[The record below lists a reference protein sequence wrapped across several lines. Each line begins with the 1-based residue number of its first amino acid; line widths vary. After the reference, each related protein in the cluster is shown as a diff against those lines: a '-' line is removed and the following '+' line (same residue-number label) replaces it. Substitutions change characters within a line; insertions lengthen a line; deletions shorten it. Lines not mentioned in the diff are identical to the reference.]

1 MQTVLYFDVCALPIF
16 LIIILTVIIRKMTQG
31 ITNRVFIMLIVL
43 SAITTVSDLAMELI
57 CRHLPID
64 GWGVFGASVAMYF
77 YYLTQT
83 LSILG
88 YFFFSY
94 AVTGTWYRIRKNKV
108 KVLLSLPYG
117 LIILLLIS
125 NPFTGAVFTV
135 TETDGYS
142 RGSLIWI
149 VYAVTMGYALV
160 ATGYF
165 FANRKYLTAEKLLSL
180 VSLSVLI
187 LGSVVFQYF
196 FPQFLVEMI
205 ATAFAFILIILFV
218 LRPEEITDAS
228 VGSLSAEA
236 YRNDLKK
243 ILERKRR
250 VQIAAVNFI
259 NARQLYSYL
268 GEERYFAYISS
279 IIKQLDMLFTRER
292 VYFDIYFEQ
301 PGNIYVIIE
310 DMDYDVGDCVKRM
323 YSDIARRSEKTVTSG
338 ERLIP
343 RVCCISVPDDLNDFD
358 EIIRLG
364 REFSAQIPENRL
376 YNNASDIIAS
386 RDYGIM
392 SHMDEILNRAIA
404 EKKFRMYYQPIY
416 SFERGR
422 FISAEA
428 LIRLTDEEYGFVSP
442 ALFIPAAE
450 RKGVILPIGDFVL
463 EDVHRFISEND
474 FSQLGLEYIEINL
487 SVSQCLQEE
496 LPEKLAVLG
505 DRYGVSPDKVNLEI
519 TETTSAEIGTDIMD
533 NNLEMLSAMGYTF
546 SLDDFG
552 TGYSNMQRVS
562 RLPLKMIKLD
572 KSLVDDMESEDG
584 LSIMRN
590 TVKMMRDIDKELV
603 AEGVETKENLD
614 TLEELGCH
622 FIQGYYFSKP
632 LPENEFVEF
641 LRKHNRV
648 TA

>member
-1 MQTVLYFDVCALPIF
+1 MQTVLYFDICALPIF
-16 LIIILTVIIRKMTQG
+16 LIILLTVVIRKMTQG
-31 ITNRVFIMLIVL
+31 ITNRLFIMLLVL
-43 SAITTVSDLAMELI
+43 SAVTTVSDLAMELI

-77 YYLTQT
+77 YFLTQT
-83 LSILG
+83 LAILVY
-88 YFFFSY
+88 YFFAF
-94 AVTGTWYRIRKNKV
+94 AVTGTWYRVR
-108 KVLLSLPYG
+108 SLKKQLIVAAPYG
-117 LIILLLIS
+117 IIALLLLS

-135 TETDGYS
+135 TAEDGYS
-142 RGSLIWI
+142 RGSMIWI
-149 VYAVTMGYALV
+149 VYAITMLYAIV
-160 ATGYF
+160 ATAYF
-165 FANRKYLTAEKLLSL
+165 FSNKRYMTLEKLVSL

-187 LGSVVFQYF
+187 VGSVVFQYF
-196 FPQFLVEMI
+196 YPQFLVEMA

-218 LRPEEITDAS
+218 LRPEERTDAS
-228 VGSLSAEA
+228 VGSLSVGA
-236 YRNDLKK
+236 YRADLRK
-243 ILERKRR
+243 ILEMKRH
-250 VQIAAVNFI
+250 VQIAAVSFI
-259 NARQLYSYL
+259 NARQLYNYL
-268 GEERYFAYISS
+268 GEENYTAYISS
-279 IIKQLDMLFTRER
+279 IIRQLDTLFTRER
-292 VYFDIYFEQ
+292 VYFDIYFEA

-310 DMDYDVGDCVKRM
+310 DMNYDVGDCVKRM
-323 YSDIARRSEKTVTSG
+323 YADIARRSEKEVTSG

-358 EIIRLG
+358 ELIRLG
-364 REFSAQIPENRL
+364 QEFSAQIPEGSL
-376 YNNASDIIAS
+376 YNKASDIIAS

-392 SHMDEILNRAIA
+392 SHMDQILNRAIA

-422 FISAEA
+422 FVSAEA
-428 LIRLTDEEYGFVSP
+428 LIRLTDEDYGFISP

-474 FSQLGLEYIEINL
+474 FSELGLEYIEINL
-487 SVSQCLQEE
+487 SVAQCLQEE

-505 DRYGVSPDKVNLEI
+505 DKYGVTPDKVNLEI
-519 TETTSAEIGTDIMD
+519 TETTSAEIGTGIMET
-533 NNLEMLSAMGYTF
+533 NLEMLSAMGYTF

-603 AEGVETKENLD
+603 AEGVETKEHLD
-614 TLEELGCH
+614 TLEEFGCH

-632 LPENEFVEF
+632 LPEEEFVEF
-641 LRKHNRV
+641 LKKHNKV
-648 TA
+648 SA